1 MPILP
6 PVHPLGGGQIE
17 LEATLLLT
25 INVKHCTSNGGI
37 AAIENLGKEF
47 IKLAK
52 TESIYIGHRHLFLL
66 KKYT

>member
-1 MPILP
+1 VPILP
-6 PVHPLGGGQIE
+6 PAHPLGGGQIE

-52 TESIYIGHRHLFLL
+52 TESI
-66 KKYT
+66 